1 MKVTKKASG
10 FNLVELVIVVVI
22 IGVVAA
28 IAVPRISR
36 AARGAADS
44 AVRADLAALRN
55 AIDLYYAEHNGEFPG
70 QDRNQATFVHQLTGK
85 TDVLG
90 NTGVA
95 AERIYGPYLPG
106 GVPVLSVGPNRGATG
121 VRIAETGPTVDEAAA
136 DIGWVYNCRTGDIIA
151 NTDDLDEAGIG
162 YDTY

>member
-1 MKVTKKASG
+1 MKATKRAVG

-55 AIDLYYAEHNGEFPG
+55 AVDLYYAEHNGEFPG
-70 QDRNQATFVHQLTGK
+70 QDRSQETLVQQLTGK
-85 TDVLG
+85 TDVFG
-90 NTGVA
+90 NTGA
-95 AERIYGPYLPG
+95 TQEHIYGPYLPG
-106 GVPVLSVGPNRGATG
+106 GVPALSVGPNRGATG
-121 VRIAETGPTVDEAAA
+121 VRVAETGPTVDETAV

-151 NTDDLDEAGIG
+151 NTDDVDEAGIG
-162 YDTY
+162 YDIY